1 MSRIESF
8 ISAFSAE
15 AAGGKA
21 LQRIEIPL
29 IQRDYAQG
37 RRGVKVDEIRET
49 FLDVLYVALAGAN
62 PQPVSLDFI
71 YGEIDH
77 GTLQPLDGQ
86 RFWFGHP
93 LKFSFFQ

>member
-8 ISAFSAE
+8 ISAFRAD
-15 AAGGKA
+15 AADGDPVK
-21 LQRIEIPL
+21 RIKIPL

-49 FLDVLYVALAGAN
+49 FLDVLREALDGQK
-62 PQPVSLDFI
+62 PQRVSLDFI
-71 YGEIDH
+71 YGEIDR

-86 RFWFGHP
+86 QRLTTLF
-93 LKFSFFQ
+93 L